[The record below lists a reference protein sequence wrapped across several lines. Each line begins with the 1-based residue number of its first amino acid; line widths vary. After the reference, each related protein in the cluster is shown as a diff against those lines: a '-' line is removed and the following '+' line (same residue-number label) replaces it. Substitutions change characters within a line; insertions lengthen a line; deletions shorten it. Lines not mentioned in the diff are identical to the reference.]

1 MKLYTDNLIQSFQK
15 YGGISTVI
23 NNLNDE
29 FKVILENYVQ
39 LDIKAKSK
47 VKKIRFKLLP
57 FIYIKDN
64 QNHCFIS
71 SFNLISLNRKSCN
84 VIIIHDLMD
93 EIFKPTLFSYL
104 HIWNKFIAI
113 LFADKIICVSK
124 NTKNDLLKFYPFLK
138 KNNKVIVIYNPVK
151 KNSIFNQPIKKKKYV
166 IYQGNRGKFKGFIQ
180 ITKLLESLPKDI
192 KILIIGEKLDNK
204 ESQLLLPFIDRI
216 QVKKSPKDDEFGV
229 LLSQALF
236 LFYPSTYEGFGLPPL
251 ESISYG
257 TKVLCGNGGSLP
269 EVCIDKNIY
278 IFDANDSTSLKMNL
292 KRLLCSNFDFDS
304 RDRTLDKYCPNKIAN
319 QYINLITS

>member
-1 MKLYTDNLIQSFQK
+1 MKLYTDNLIESFQK

-29 FKVILENYVQ
+29 FKVILDDYDQ

-47 VKKIRFKLLP
+47 AKKIRFKLIP

-64 QNHCFIS
+64 HNHCFIS
-71 SFNLISLNRKSCN
+71 SFNLISLNRKSHN
-84 VIIIHDLMD
+84 ILIIHDLMD
-93 EIFKPTLFSYL
+93 EIFKPTLLSYL
-104 HIWNKFIAI
+104 HIWNKFISI

-138 KNNKVIVIYNPVK
+138 KKNKVTVIYNPVK
-151 KNSIFNQPIKKKKYV
+151 KNSLYNKQIKKKKYV
-166 IYQGNRGKFKGFIQ
+166 IYQGNRGRFKGFTQ
-180 ITKLLESLPKDI
+180 INTLLEFLPKDVI
-192 KILIIGEKLDNK
+192 ILIIGKNLDNK
-204 ESQLLLPFIDRI
+204 ESKLLLPFIDRI
-216 QVKKSPKDDEFGV
+216 QVTPSPNDDEYGI
-229 LLSQALF
+229 LLSKALF

-269 EVCIDKNIY
+269 EVCVDKNIY
-278 IFDANDSTSLKMNL
+278 IFDTKDSTSLKMNL
-292 KRLLCSNFDFDS
+292 KKLLSSNFDFDS
-304 RDRTLDKYCPNKIAN
+304 RDRTLNRYSPSKIAN
-319 QYINLITS
+319 QYINHITS